1 MWKALTQTKKHKSG
15 PRVDGSEENRVSLRA
30 GAWAVAQKQSPV
42 SQQPAE
48 EREGGKEGR
57 RGRSLVGVA
66 GVLEGKSGVKP
77 QLEVHS

>member
-1 MWKALTQTKKHKSG
+1 M
-15 PRVDGSEENRVSLRA
+15 
-30 GAWAVAQKQSPV
+30 QKQSPV

-48 EREGGKEGR
+48 EREGGRKG

>member
-1 MWKALTQTKKHKSG
+1 M
-15 PRVDGSEENRVSLRA
+15 
-30 GAWAVAQKQSPV
+30 

-48 EREGGKEGR
+48 EREGGKEGG

-66 GVLEGKSGVKP
+66 GVLEGKSGVNP